1 VSVRDGHTETVSVTL
16 RGSPSPDAV
25 KDAMRQFRGRPQEL
39 KLPTAPERPIHVR
52 EGRDRPQP
60 ILDRDTERGMA
71 AVVGRVREDPAMGI
85 KYIVLTHNTIRGAAG
100 ASVLNA
106 ELLAAEGCLGN

>member
-1 VSVRDGHTETVSVTL
+1 VRDGHTETVSIRL
-16 RGSPSPDAV
+16 RGAPSPDAV
-25 KDAMRQFRGRPQEL
+25 KDAMREFRGRPQEL
-39 KLPTAPERPIHVR
+39 KLPTAPEWPIHVR

-85 KYIVLTHNTIRGAAG
+85 KYVVLTHNTIRGAAG

-106 ELLAAEGCLGN
+106 ELLAAEGCLGS

>member
-1 VSVRDGHTETVSVTL
+1 M
-16 RGSPSPDAV
+16 
-25 KDAMRQFRGRPQEL
+25 KDAMREFRGRPQEL
-39 KLPTAPERPIHVR
+39 KLPTAPVRPIHVLD
-52 EGRDRPQP
+52 GPDRPQP

-85 KYIVLTHNTIRGAAG
+85 KYVVLTHNTIRGAAG

-106 ELLAAEGCLGN
+106 ELLAAEGCLGS